1 MKEETRTINP
11 EDYVRDLNY
20 NPSKGMIE
28 KVTINLDMY
37 PVEIIKNGKRYS
49 WNEFIEECINNVLN
63 LRMQE
68 GNHDTV

>member
-1 MKEETRTINP
+1 MINP
-11 EDYVRDLNY
+11 EDYVRDSNY
-20 NPSKGMIE
+20 NPLKGMTK

-49 WNEFIEECINNVLN
+49 LIEFIEERINDVLD

-68 GNHDTV
+68 DRE